1 MSMNKNRRIRGLGK
15 VGILVIVGIFAV
27 LAVGVVL
34 LLAVGGGV
42 YYFYQ
47 SKPVEST
54 SVTSPI
60 SAAAEPVAS
69 SPLQLQPANAEG
81 SVKLAVAQ
89 VAQAE
94 APNIN
99 ATGSVTGNA
108 TAGGSM
114 NAAVQVSFNWPAAP
128 VLEPLPPQTPSNDW
142 KAAVFVRNR
151 TKIEAEK
158 TKVLEDLLSGS
169 LGSQGFALV
178 SPEDALSA
186 VSGNKTALD
195 EQLNNDTSAFRLA
208 QNLDVDYIFIP
219 SITTFGQE
227 TKSNADAG
235 TVITQYKLRVTYKT
249 VDAGVCAV
257 RDGKTLEAT
266 KSVRQTAN
274 QTTIST
280 TIVDDLLA
288 DIANQMNDVLPKKP
302 AGVPPAK
309 GTLTI
314 TCGVVGDGK
323 GMTVPE
329 IKRDE
334 KGSYYTTATTLPV
347 TATNVNVELN
357 GIVIGTAPGKWHVA
371 KGIHKLKLTRP
382 GFDNVEKTIT
392 VADDTS
398 LTMDM
403 RMSDR
408 EWARF
413 KDQMAFMQAL
423 KVGEK
428 MSDDKDLRIAYGFAQ
443 MLEQSGL
450 RVNINQNIHGAP
462 APTVPVIVR

>member
-1 MSMNKNRRIRGLGK
+1 MNKHHRIRGLGK
-15 VGILVIVGIFAV
+15 VGVLVIVGIFAV

-34 LLAVGGGV
+34 LVGVGGGL
-42 YYFYQ
+42 YYFY
-47 SKPVEST
+47 SKKPV
-54 SVTSPI
+54 VLAPPI
-60 SAAAEPVAS
+60 ATD
-69 SPLQLQPANAEG
+69 PLPAPSLQPANANAEG
-81 SVKLAVAQ
+81 NVKLAVAQ
-89 VAQAE
+89 VAQTGE
-94 APNIN
+94 TPNIN

-114 NAAVQVSFNWPAAP
+114 NAAVQISFNWPPAP
-128 VLEPLPPQTPSNDW
+128 VLEPLPPQTPRTDW
-142 KAAVFVRNR
+142 KAAIFVRNR
-151 TKIEAEK
+151 TKLEADK
-158 TKVLEDLLSGS
+158 TKVLEDLLTGS
-169 LGSQGFALV
+169 LGGQGFALV

-249 VDAGVCAV
+249 VDAAACAV

-288 DIANQMNDVLPKKP
+288 DIANQMNDTLPKKP
-302 AGVPPAK
+302 AGAPPTK

-314 TCGVVGDGK
+314 TCGVIGDGK

-329 IKRDE
+329 IK
-334 KGSYYTTATTLPV
+334 KGADGYYTTATTLPIA
-347 TATNVNVELN
+347 ATNVNVELN
-357 GIVIGTAPGKWHVA
+357 GIVIGTAPGKWYVP

-382 GFDNVEKTIT
+382 GFDTEEKTIT
-392 VADDTS
+392 VSDDTT
-398 LTMDM
+398 LAMDL

-423 KVGEK
+423 KTGEK
-428 MSDDKDLRIAYGFAQ
+428 MSDDKDLVVAYGFAS
-443 MLEQSGL
+443 MLAKSGMY
-450 RVNINQNIHGAP
+450 VNIQGAP
-462 APTVPVIVR
+462 APTIPVIVK